1 MARSQLTIR
10 SLLGFTTIVAVWL
23 GLFSVFPSVA
33 FNLSGVFLLAFL
45 AIQFMDIQFMFWAPL
60 TVILMAYVETYLP
73 AMGGMP
79 NEVFYGMLGI
89 LFCNSIAI
97 RSIART
103 RKAFANANRMAGV
116 LSTGIANSSK
126 AGFTLGCSLAILM
139 TVFLVIHFQFLDL
152 PAVLLGYPIAGAVLG
167 AIIGFP
173 LSFIGAI
180 IARDELRERNRVRGR
195 NRKFNV

>member
-1 MARSQLTIR
+1 MARRQLTIR

-126 AGFTLGCSLAILM
+126 AGFNPRVFTGNPDDCLLGNSFSVSRFTSGLVGLSDRRCCARSNHWIPA
-139 TVFLVIHFQFLDL
+139 VIHR
-152 PAVLLGYPIAGAVLG
+152 
-167 AIIGFP
+167 
-173 LSFIGAI
+173 
-180 IARDELRERNRVRGR
+180 RDYCER
-195 NRKFNV
+195 